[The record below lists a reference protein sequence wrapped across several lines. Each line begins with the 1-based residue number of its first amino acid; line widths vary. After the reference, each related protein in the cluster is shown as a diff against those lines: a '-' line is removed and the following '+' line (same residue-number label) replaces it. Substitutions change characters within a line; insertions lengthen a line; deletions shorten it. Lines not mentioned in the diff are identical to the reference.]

1 MLDRER
7 HETILRLVKQNT
19 FISVHD
25 IGTLTGVSEATA
37 RRDLAKL
44 EYSGLVSRVRGGA
57 EATETLKE
65 QTGISHELPFAYR
78 QGIMHETKRLIAKQ
92 AASLC
97 GEGETIFIDGG
108 STTYQ
113 MVEFLSSLR
122 LKIIT
127 NSFAIAEYLVKNSDN
142 SIYLPGGI
150 VNPESQL
157 ILDPINEQIYKNFNA
172 SKTFM
177 GVGGIGSRGA
187 TNRAIDLIRTERLM
201 IESGEQLII
210 LADSSKFQTAGD
222 LLLCGFDQIDT
233 IITDSGITAESEN
246 LILSHKIKLIIV

>member
-7 HETILRLVKQNT
+7 RETILRLVKQNT

-25 IGTLTGVSEATA
+25 IETLTGVSEATV

-44 EYSGLVSRVRGGA
+44 EESGLVSRVRGGA
-57 EATETLKE
+57 EATENLKAQAE
-65 QTGISHELPFAYR
+65 ISHELPFAYR
-78 QGIMHETKRLIAKQ
+78 QGIMHEKKRLIAKQ
-92 AASLC
+92 AASMC
-97 GEGETIFIDGG
+97 ADGETVFIDGG

-122 LKIIT
+122 CKIIT

-157 ILDPINEQIYKNFNA
+157 ILDPFDADMYSNFNA
-172 SKTFM
+172 CKTS
-177 GVGGIGSRGA
+177 VSYTHLTLP
-187 TNRAIDLIRTERLM
+187 TN
-201 IESGEQLII
+201 
-210 LADSSKFQTAGD
+210 
-222 LLLCGFDQIDT
+222 
-233 IITDSGITAESEN
+233 
-246 LILSHKIKLIIV
+246 